1 MADIFISYS
10 KADHEQVRLLAAF
23 LEAEG
28 YSVWWDASLL
38 SGENYRNVIMTEL
51 ARARAALVV
60 WTQNSIHSDWVQ
72 SEAGRAQADHKL
84 IPIKTRGLEYK
95 EIPPPF
101 DVMHTEN
108 LDARDKILAAVVTQ
122 LAKPQMHAP
131 TLRLFSK
138 RIRYETLGWIGAI
151 GTALTLINSISPIMK
166 LADWARYLIEHW
178 GQLMLASWTT
188 LLAFLPFKIDKNIAS
203 VLTANVCVLAMAVA
217 CRRGKAGVAER
228 PSAEPSFF
236 RQAPLV
242 VLMSLVLVIAGGPT
256 PGISFAGEAVQGI
269 VIASFLLI
277 LLAAGGRFVARGRVL
292 PVLGGVAIMLAVSP
306 IAAIVLFGFFVGIA
320 YLVGHLI
327 DPSMIDR
334 IKDLGTIDLS
344 SYAIVAGIV
353 GVTFAIAFSGPL
365 VAVMLA
371 DRTRLYVRVFR
382 AFVIVGLVA
391 LLNLLSVYG
400 PSVRQF
406 FGVS

>member
-51 ARARAALVV
+51 ARARVALVV
-60 WTQNSIHSDWVQ
+60 WTANSVHSDWVQ

-84 IPIKTRGLEYK
+84 IPIKARGLEYK
-95 EIPPPF
+95 QIPPPF

-108 LDARDKILAAVVTQ
+108 IDARDKILAAVVTQ
-122 LAKPQMHAP
+122 LAKPQTQAP
-131 TLRLFSK
+131 ALRLFSK

-151 GTALTLINSISPIMK
+151 GTALTLLNSLSPIMK
-166 LADWARYLIEHW
+166 LADWAHYLVENW
-178 GQLMLASWTT
+178 GRLVLALWTT
-188 LLAFLPFKIDKNIAS
+188 VLAFLPFKIDKGIAAI
-203 VLTANVCVLAMAVA
+203 LTANLCVLAMAVA
-217 CRRGKAGVAER
+217 CRRGKAGAAER
-228 PSAEPSFF
+228 PSAEPGFMQ
-236 RQAPLV
+236 QAPLV
-242 VLMSLVLVIAGGPT
+242 VLMSLILCIARGPS
-256 PGISFAGEAVQGI
+256 PGVPFAGQMAGLAFQVTL
-269 VIASFLLI
+269 VASFLLI
-277 LLAAGGRFVARGRVL
+277 LLAAGGRFVARGRLL

-306 IAAIVLFGFFVGIA
+306 IAAIVAFGIIA
-320 YLVGHLI
+320 GLTYLI
-327 DPSMIDR
+327 DPSIIDNITGIR
-334 IKDLGTIDLS
+334 DAGWS
-344 SYAIVAGIV
+344 SFALVAGIL
-353 GVTFAIAFSGPL
+353 GVAFAVMCSAPL

-382 AFVIVGLVA
+382 AFVIVGLLA

-400 PSVRQF
+400 PAIRELFNLS
-406 FGVS
+406 